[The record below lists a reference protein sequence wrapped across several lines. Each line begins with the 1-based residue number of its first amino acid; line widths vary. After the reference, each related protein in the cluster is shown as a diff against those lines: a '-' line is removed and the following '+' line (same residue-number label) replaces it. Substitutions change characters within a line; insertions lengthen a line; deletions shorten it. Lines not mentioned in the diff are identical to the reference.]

1 MLRWWRSPET
11 NPRGIPIYP
20 SIALERLGAGFNWP
34 AEEIAHQLELEKT
47 IGPRGPGG
55 GFILWNIGPLARNQ
69 KGIAA
74 VVATSRDDG
83 ENALAAAPLP
93 RGVYCAMFAPGQK
106 VACVDDQFPLGIEKI
121 YTALPKKDAIYTV
134 RDLVPGVSLQ
144 NTEGETAIY
153 LVELVNPAN
162 RHGIEYG
169 FNAERFAPLETDD
182 ETLEEEVP
190 EEAYAEEEV
199 LAARLTRRPCSNSI
213 SRRSPN
219 HERYNLIIGSSR
231 RGPSRW

>member
-1 MLRWWRSPET
+1 
-11 NPRGIPIYP
+11 
-20 SIALERLGAGFNWP
+20 
-34 AEEIAHQLELEKT
+34 
-47 IGPRGPGG
+47 
-55 GFILWNIGPLARNQ
+55 
-69 KGIAA
+69 
-74 VVATSRDDG
+74 
-83 ENALAAAPLP
+83 
-93 RGVYCAMFAPGQK
+93 MFAPGQK

-121 YTALPKKDAIYTV
+121 YTALPKKDSIYTV

-199 LAARLTRRPCSNSI
+199 LMPA
-213 SRRSPN
+213 
-219 HERYNLIIGSSR
+219 
-231 RGPSRW
+231 